1 VFREDQQQPVM
12 QPNGLVDLFVDLPPA
27 FNVVGYSF
35 GLGGFSLAPS
45 SARIAPL

>member
-1 VFREDQQQPVM
+1 M
-12 QPNGLVDLFVDLPPA
+12 QANGLVNLLMDLPPA

-35 GLGGFSLAPS
+35 GLGGFSVAPS